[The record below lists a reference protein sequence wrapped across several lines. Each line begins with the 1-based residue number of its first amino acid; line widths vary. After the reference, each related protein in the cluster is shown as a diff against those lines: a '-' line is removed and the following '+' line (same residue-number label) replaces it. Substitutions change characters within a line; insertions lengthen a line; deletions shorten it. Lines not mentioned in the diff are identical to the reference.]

1 MPPHSVAKDRHAPGK
16 LETHLVALSQQI
28 KESYAQQIVLAAH
41 NFLLEKFVNVG
52 ELGRLLLERFKTE
65 LGSRPPE
72 GGFIYMYRLVPGE
85 TALLEKQ
92 DSRWK
97 FETTVLVAVEVA
109 RTIFGIPLFPAKPL
123 GEPFMTS
130 PTSGTTVGLDAAG
143 SGVGKGSASIT
154 NIPPAIS
161 NSIVDFAY
169 SVGDRLVKSFGRHT
183 IRLVWSATLSGDQKL
198 SDFKVDDM
206 EYQGVVWE

>member
-1 MPPHSVAKDRHAPGK
+1 
-16 LETHLVALSQQI
+16 
-28 KESYAQQIVLAAH
+28 
-41 NFLLEKFVNVG
+41 
-52 ELGRLLLERFKTE
+52 
-65 LGSRPPE
+65 
-72 GGFIYMYRLVPGE
+72 
-85 TALLEKQ
+85 
-92 DSRWK
+92 
-97 FETTVLVAVEVA
+97 
-109 RTIFGIPLFPAKPL
+109 
-123 GEPFMTS
+123 MTS

-154 NIPPAIS
+154 NIPPAIN

>member
-1 MPPHSVAKDRHAPGK
+1 MGCTP
-16 LETHLVALSQQI
+16 
-28 KESYAQQIVLAAH
+28 
-41 NFLLEKFVNVG
+41 
-52 ELGRLLLERFKTE
+52 
-65 LGSRPPE
+65 
-72 GGFIYMYRLVPGE
+72 
-85 TALLEKQ
+85 
-92 DSRWK
+92 
-97 FETTVLVAVEVA
+97 
-109 RTIFGIPLFPAKPL
+109 
-123 GEPFMTS
+123 
-130 PTSGTTVGLDAAG
+130 VGLDAAG